1 MCNGLG
7 TPLQYN
13 EAISKR
19 RRDSMR
25 KFLQGIGALVLA
37 VGLGALVGVPQP
49 QQPPIKLGSTLA
61 LTGLVSSI
69 GVPMAQGSQAYFNYI
84 NDTGGIFGRKIEF
97 IVRDDQYIP
106 SNTVAATRQLVEQD
120 NVFAIVH
127 PLGTAH
133 GLAVMDYLVR
143 QGVPV
148 IAPGS
153 GASVWSK
160 PLKKNYFAVQP
171 TYTNEG
177 RILADFVVDTLSQGK
192 RVRVATFYQNDDF
205 GREGEGAF
213 VGRLLQRGFDPPVVR
228 VAYDPTQASFSAEAL
243 KLQEAKPD
251 VVLVYAITLP
261 AARLLK
267 EAQKIDFRPQW
278 VMTYILADPIMF
290 TLAGQDA
297 MEGVFL
303 GAWTADPF
311 GKEPEDVVLYQQ
323 NMRKYHGDR
332 ALIGGYSLVT
342 YADAVLVVEALKKTI
357 ERDKDLTR
365 EGFIKTLEDFDNWR
379 TGLIA
384 APITFSRTDHQGVE
398 EMYIVKATKGAFQA
412 VTGLLSPPP

>member
-1 MCNGLG
+1 
-7 TPLQYN
+7 
-13 EAISKR
+13 
-19 RRDSMR
+19 
-25 KFLQGIGALVLA
+25 
-37 VGLGALVGVPQP
+37 
-49 QQPPIKLGSTLA
+49 
-61 LTGLVSSI
+61 
-69 GVPMAQGSQAYFNYI
+69 MAQGSQAYFNYI

-97 IVRDDQYIP
+97 IVRDDQYLP

-133 GLAVMDYLVR
+133 GLAVMNYLIQ

-153 GASVWSK
+153 GASDWSK

-177 RILADFVVDTLSQGK
+177 RILADFVVDTLSKNK
-192 RVRVATFYQNDDF
+192 RVRVATFYQNDSF

-228 VAYDPTQASFSAEAL
+228 VAYEPTQASFSAEAL

-261 AARLLK
+261 AAGLLTQ
-267 EAQKIDFRPQW
+267 AQNLGFRPQW

-297 MEGVFL
+297 MEGAFL

-323 NMRKYHGDR
+323 NMRTYHGNR
-332 ALIGGYSLVT
+332 ALIGGFSLVT

-379 TGLIA
+379 TGLLA
-384 APITFSRTDHQGVE
+384 SPITYSRTDHQGAE
-398 EMYIVKATKGAFQA
+398 EMYIVKATNGTFQA